1 MSEQQQ
7 INLIALVK
15 KNIFSLA
22 RYLYELDNNKL
33 YNLYVDFYSQTNTKY
48 NQEIQQK
55 TNECKNYLQT
65 IGNLIVNNFMNEYFN
80 GNTSTNNTYISYKYI
95 LDTTIY
101 KLNNDELEFVNKFI
115 YELID
120 F

>member
-1 MSEQQQ
+1 MSEQQ

-15 KNIFSLA
+15 KNIFSLS
-22 RYLYELDNNKL
+22 RYLYEIDNKKL

-65 IGNLIVNNFMNEYFN
+65 IGILNVQKFN
-80 GNTSTNNTYISYKYI
+80 IIS
-95 LDTTIY
+95 
-101 KLNNDELEFVNKFI
+101 
-115 YELID
+115 
-120 F
+120 